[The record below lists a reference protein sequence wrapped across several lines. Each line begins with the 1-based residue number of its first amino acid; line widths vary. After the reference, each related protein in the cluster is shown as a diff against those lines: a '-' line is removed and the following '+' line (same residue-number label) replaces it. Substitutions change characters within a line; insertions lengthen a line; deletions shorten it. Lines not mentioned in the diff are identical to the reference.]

1 MGWTWT
7 RTRTARRAPVDA
19 VHHVL
24 TTFLLGTDIYSL
36 LFLSKVYELRCK
48 PASAL
53 SVRPSQ

>member
-1 MGWTWT
+1 MGW
-7 RTRTARRAPVDA
+7 TRTARRAPVDA

-24 TTFLLGTDIYSL
+24 TTFLPGTDIYSL